1 MSRVNKRKRKGKHT
15 RKKKPNTKCGT
26 LLFYAPSMY
35 STALEVKNLINK
47 SRPGSVILG
56 EITTNSDLWNANP
69 DQKKIDELAGFKGN
83 QWPKFKDGWPNLFI
97 KNHQEVMQ
105 KNVIFLSSL
114 DTPESVFSQM
124 AVMFALPKYRAIN
137 YKVIIPW
144 FPTGT
149 MERITVPGEIATAN
163 TLTRILSSIPLCA
176 SGPSVIGL
184 IDIHALSEQFYFNDN
199 VLVELKTAAGLLC
212 KKIDGLGKQPII
224 AFPDDG
230 AHKRYK
236 KLFERFFKDKKQTAK
251 FVICGK
257 ERDGEIRKV
266 VIKDGREHIKAG
278 QQVIIIDDLV
288 QSGGTLIK
296 CAEAI
301 QNIANCK
308 ISAFATHGVFP
319 NNSWEKF
326 VDNKGNAKTAI
337 SKFYITNSIP
347 VNGRYNM
354 SNGSVFEVLS
364 IAPIVEYFISET
376 DCNNKYKKLFNS

>member
-1 MSRVNKRKRKGKHT
+1 MSRVNKKKRKGKQT
-15 RKKKPNTKCGT
+15 RKKRIKNTCGT

-35 STALEVKNLINK
+35 STALEVKNIINAK
-47 SRPGSVILG
+47 QPGSVLLG
-56 EITTNSDLWNANP
+56 KITTNSDIWDKNQE
-69 DQKKIDELAGFKGN
+69 QKKLDESAGIKGN
-83 QWPKFKDGWPNLFI
+83 SWPKFKDGWPNLFI
-97 KNHQEVMQ
+97 KDHQEVMQ
-105 KNVIFLSSL
+105 QNVVFLASL
-114 DTPESVFSQM
+114 DTPESIFSQM
-124 AVMFALPKYRAIN
+124 ALMFALPKYRATK

-149 MERITVPGEIATAN
+149 MERISIPGEIATAN
-163 TLTRILSSIPLCA
+163 TLSRILSSIPLCS
-176 SGPSVIGL
+176 SGPCVIGL

-212 KKIDGLGKQPII
+212 KKIDALGKQPII

-236 KLFERFFKDKKQTAK
+236 KIFELYFKDKNQNPK

-257 ERDGEIRKV
+257 ERDGESRKV
-266 VIKDGREHIKAG
+266 VIKDGIEHIKTS
-278 QQVIIIDDLV
+278 QQVIIVDDLV

-301 QNIANCK
+301 QNVAKCK
-308 ISAFATHGVFP
+308 ISAFVTHGVFP

-326 VDNKGNAKTAI
+326 VDSNGKAKTPI

-347 VNGRYNM
+347 LYGRYNI

-364 IAPIVEYFISET
+364 IAPIIEYFISET
-376 DCNNKYKKLFNS
+376 RCNNKYKKLFNS

>member
-1 MSRVNKRKRKGKHT
+1 MGIMSRVKRKYTRR
-15 RKKKPNTKCGT
+15 RKKKAGACGT

-35 STALEVKNLINK
+35 ITAVEVKNTINK
-47 SRPGSVILG
+47 SQPNTIELG
-56 EITTNSDLWNANP
+56 KIKTNSDIWEIDP
-69 DQKKIDELAGFKGN
+69 EQKKIDDLAGVKGDV
-83 QWPKFKDGWPNLFI
+83 WPKFKDGWPNLFI
-97 KNHQEVMQ
+97 KDHHKIMQ
-105 KNVIFLSSL
+105 KNVVFLASL
-114 DTPESVFSQM
+114 DTPEAVFSQM

-163 TLTRILSSIPLCA
+163 TLSRILSTIPMCS

-212 KKIDGLGKQPII
+212 KKIDVMQTQPVI

-236 KLFERFFKDKKQTAK
+236 KIFERYFKDKGKQAN

-257 ERDGEIRKV
+257 ERDGDSRKV
-266 VIKDGREHIKAG
+266 VIKDGIEHIVKDCH
-278 QQVIIIDDLV
+278 VIIVDDLV

-296 CAEAI
+296 CAEAV
-301 QNIANCK
+301 QNVANCK

-319 NNSWEKF
+319 KNSWEKF
-326 VDNKGNAKTAI
+326 VNPEGNAATAI
-337 SKFYITNSIP
+337 TKFYITNSIP
-347 VNGRYNM
+347 VSGRYNIQGG
-354 SNGSVFEVLS
+354 NVFEVLS
-364 IAPIVEYFISET
+364 IAPIIEYFISET
-376 DCNNKYKKLFNS
+376 NCNNRYKKLYDS